1 MQTALKLGRKGW
13 EHYLKSGKHGTA
25 KTQLSQSELKER
37 KQLLSRIQKAAD
49 EIKSRFKVRRIVLF
63 GSLAHEGW
71 FASDSDV
78 DIAVEGLQGDDYW
91 RAWRIA
97 EETIKD
103 RPVDLI
109 EIESSSEALRQA
121 IENYGMDL

>member
-1 MQTALKLGRKGW
+1 
-13 EHYLKSGKHGTA
+13 
-25 KTQLSQSELKER
+25 
-37 KQLLSRIQKAAD
+37 
-49 EIKSRFKVRRIVLF
+49 VRRAVLF

-78 DIAVEGLQGDDYW
+78 DIAVEGIKGDDYW
-91 RAWRIA
+91 VAWKTA

-109 EIESSSEALRQA
+109 EIESSSEGLREA
-121 IENYGMDL
+121 IERNGTDL

>member
-1 MQTALKLGRKGW
+1 METALELGRKGW
-13 EHYLKSGKHGTA
+13 ARYLKSGKHRTA
-25 KTQLSQSELKER
+25 KKQLSSSELKER
-37 KQLLSRIQKAAD
+37 RQLLSRIQKAAD
-49 EIKSRFKVRRIVLF
+49 EIKSRFRVRRLVLF

-91 RAWRIA
+91 SAWRIA

-109 EIESSSEALRQA
+109 EIESCSKALQHA
-121 IENYGMDL
+121 IENYGVDL

>member
-1 MQTALKLGRKGW
+1 MQTALELGRKGW
-13 EHYLKSGKHGTA
+13 ARYLKSGKHRTA
-25 KTQLSQSELKER
+25 KKKLSASELKER
-37 KQLLSRIQKAAD
+37 KELILRVQKVAD
-49 EIKSRFKVRRIVLF
+49 EIKLRYSVHRIVLF

-78 DIAVEGLQGDDYW
+78 DIAVEGLHGDDYW

-103 RPVDLI
+103 RSVDLI
-109 EIESSSEALRQA
+109 EIESSGEALRQA
-121 IENYGMDL
+121 IDNYGMDL